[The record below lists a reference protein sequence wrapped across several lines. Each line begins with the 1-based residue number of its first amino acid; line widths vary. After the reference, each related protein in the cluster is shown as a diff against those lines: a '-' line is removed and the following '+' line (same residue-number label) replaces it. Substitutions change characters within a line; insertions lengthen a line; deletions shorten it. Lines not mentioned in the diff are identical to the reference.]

1 MENNFRVRFAPSPTG
16 YLHIGGVRT
25 ALFNWLLAKQKK
37 GTFILR
43 IEDTDEA
50 RSNEESVGAIIN
62 GMNWLG
68 LTWDEGPGK
77 ENPKYAPYH
86 QMQRKEL
93 GIYQKYIDILLAEG
107 RAYPCYCT
115 QEEVEKMRHDATAS
129 KRPPKYNG
137 ACSCLSAEQRKEKE
151 AQGRTAVIRFKMPQ
165 EGRVEFEDI
174 VRGHMAFENSLLDD
188 FVIMKTNGVPT
199 YNFACVVDDH
209 LMEISHVVRGDD
221 HLSNTPRQVHL
232 FKALGWEEP
241 VFAHLSMIL
250 GPDGSRLSKRHG
262 HTSVLEYETEGYLPE
277 AMINYLSLL
286 GWATEDSQN
295 LFKLDE
301 LISKFSLERC
311 SKSPATF
318 DPQKLVWMNGEYVRS
333 MAAAELVK
341 RFFAWAEKTPTKDKI
356 AAWDRSL
363 MEKVIIME
371 HEKIKLLKDVCGLI
385 DFFFSENVE
394 YAPEAV
400 AKVLKTPT
408 ALEVLKESAACLANK
423 DDFSAEAL
431 EKFTRDL
438 AVEKGLKNGQIFHPL
453 RVSISGRTQGPSLFH
468 MMEAFG
474 RQETL
479 RRINV
484 CIEKLTA
491 NPPLI

>member
-1 MENNFRVRFAPSPTG
+1 MESNFRVRFAPSPTG

-37 GTFILR
+37 GTFVLR

-50 RSNEESVGAIIN
+50 RSTDESVGAIID
-62 GMNWLG
+62 GMNWMG

-77 ENPKYAPYH
+77 ENPKYAPYY

-93 GIYQKYIDILLAEG
+93 GIYQKYIDTLILEG
-107 RAYPCYCT
+107 KAYPCYCT
-115 QEEVEKMRHDATAS
+115 QEEVEKTRQEAIAS
-129 KRPPKYNG
+129 KRAPKYSG
-137 ACSCLSAEQRKEKE
+137 ACSCLTAEQRKEKE
-151 AQGRTAVIRFKMPQ
+151 AQGRTSVIRFKMPQ
-165 EGRVEFEDI
+165 EGKILFEDI
-174 VRGHMAFENSLLDD
+174 VRGHMSFENSLLDD
-188 FVIMKTNGVPT
+188 FVLMKTNGVPT
-199 YNFACVVDDH
+199 YNFACVIDDH

-232 FKALGWEEP
+232 FKALGWKEP
-241 VFAHLSMIL
+241 IFAHLSMIL
-250 GPDGSRLSKRHG
+250 GSDGARLSKRHG

-333 MAAAELVK
+333 MPADELVK
-341 RFFAWAEKTPTKDKI
+341 RFIVWADKTPIKDKI
-356 AAWDRSL
+356 AKWDRSL
-363 MEKVIIME
+363 MEKVITLE
-371 HEKIKLLKDVCGLI
+371 HEKTKLLKDIYGLI

-394 YAPEAV
+394 YISEAV
-400 AKVLKTPT
+400 AKVLKTPI
-408 ALEVLKESAACLANK
+408 AIEVLKECSTRLANK
-423 DDFSAEAL
+423 DDFSAATL
-431 EKFTRDL
+431 EKFAREL

-468 MMEAFG
+468 MMEVFG
-474 RQETL
+474 RQETV